1 MDGGQ
6 DSGQDTGIPLV
17 DAARIMGTTPAALR
31 KRLQR
36 GSVPGYKRAGQWFV
50 LVDSV
55 LPTGSPRA
63 GHGQD
68 TAREAVVS
76 PQIVEQAITRTG
88 QQYSADLRAML
99 GELREV
105 YAGQIAAQAE
115 TIAELR
121 RRAEV
126 AEAKVAE
133 VEVARQQEVRAER
146 RKRAV
151 AYEIARQKRL
161 GLRWAVLLLD
171 DEVDQIIA
179 KNDKMEKQEEH
190 PAPLSSP
197 TWWDHLLA
205 RFRGT

>member
-1 MDGGQ
+1 M
-6 DSGQDTGIPLV
+6 DSGQDTGTPLV
-17 DAARIMGTTPAALR
+17 DAATIMGTTPAALR

-50 LVDSV
+50 LVDSA

-68 TAREAVVS
+68 AAREAVVS

-99 GELREV
+99 GELRAV
-105 YAGQIAAQAE
+105 YEGQLAAKDE

-126 AEAKVAE
+126 AEAASSERSDKQAHAAQDAPGAPE
-133 VEVARQQEVRAER
+133 AATPDNPSGASSQGFWARVRR
-146 RKRAV
+146 V
-151 AYEIARQKRL
+151 F
-161 GLRWAVLLLD
+161 G
-171 DEVDQIIA
+171 
-179 KNDKMEKQEEH
+179 
-190 PAPLSSP
+190 
-197 TWWDHLLA
+197 
-205 RFRGT
+205 GT

>member
-1 MDGGQ
+1 MDT
-6 DSGQDTGIPLV
+6 GQDTGTPLV
-17 DAARIMGTTPAALR
+17 DAATIMGTTPAALR

-50 LVDSV
+50 LVDSA

-99 GELREV
+99 GELRAV
-105 YAGQIAAQAE
+105 YEGQLAAKEE

-121 RRAEV
+121 RRAEA
-126 AEAKVAE
+126 AEAERDQLTAAQAAQDGPGATE
-133 VEVARQQEVRAER
+133 ALTPDNPSGEASAGFWARVRR
-146 RKRAV
+146 V
-151 AYEIARQKRL
+151 FV
-161 GLRWAVLLLD
+161 G
-171 DEVDQIIA
+171 
-179 KNDKMEKQEEH
+179 
-190 PAPLSSP
+190 
-197 TWWDHLLA
+197 
-205 RFRGT
+205 G